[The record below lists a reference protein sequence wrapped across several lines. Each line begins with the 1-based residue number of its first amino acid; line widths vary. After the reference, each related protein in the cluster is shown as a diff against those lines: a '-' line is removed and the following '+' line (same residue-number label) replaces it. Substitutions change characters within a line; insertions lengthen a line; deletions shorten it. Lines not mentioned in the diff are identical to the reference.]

1 MFCGGS
7 YPPAIYKK
15 GEWTMLDKLISPKRA
30 FDIQNQQY
38 QNKLLLEDT
47 VPGGETK
54 LGKVNVTSLG
64 NFYCLFITGEFT
76 TLSFDDPDIVDDGVN
91 YLRGQLKDGA
101 NNRTLFNDYAP
112 LSLFL
117 SPGRVRHATATN
129 LLTTAAPSGML
140 FYPHPFEYLFPING
154 DILFDVVSS
163 ANTYNYY
170 TLLFHGWYI
179 LPRAPRNVK

>member
-1 MFCGGS
+1 
-7 YPPAIYKK
+7 
-15 GEWTMLDKLISPKRA
+15 MLDKLINPKRA
-30 FDIQNQQY
+30 FSIQNQQY
-38 QNKLLLEDT
+38 QNKLVLEDT
-47 VPGGETK
+47 VPANQTK

-64 NFYCLFITGEFT
+64 EFYCVFITGEFT
-76 TLSFDDPDIVDDGVN
+76 TLFFDDPDIIDNGVN

-117 SPGRVRHATATN
+117 SPGRVRHGTATN
-129 LLTTAAPSGML
+129 VLTSSPSGFV

-154 DILFDVVSS
+154 DILFDVKNSS
-163 ANTYNYY
+163 NTINYY

-179 LPRAPRNVK
+179 LPRAPRNIK

>member
-1 MFCGGS
+1 
-7 YPPAIYKK
+7 
-15 GEWTMLDKLISPKRA
+15 MLDKLINPKRA

-38 QNKLLLEDT
+38 QNKLILEDI
-47 VPGGETK
+47 VPGDQTK

-64 NFYCLFITGEFT
+64 NFYCIFITGEFT
-76 TLSFDDPDIVDDGVN
+76 TLKEIDQEIIDTDVN

-112 LSLFL
+112 LSLWL
-117 SPGRVRHATATN
+117 SPGRVRHDSAVN
-129 LLTTAAPSGML
+129 LLTTAQPSGRL

-154 DILFDVVSS
+154 DILHDVKSTS
-163 ANTYNYY
+163 NIDNYY